1 MKWAVIVL
9 IQHHGF
15 VMKYEKINI
24 SHLGICYSYSIVSPY
39 LPYQH
44 LGLSVSLSLRNEK
57 MFVLLYVNENL
68 ICKKYQFESVTV
80 RKSCSYNRNI
90 TLAKLW
96 EKSYWFCQGDMLMRI
111 EIGFLSD
118 KRHETL
124 SSGLCSEDW
133 KYVENNIL
141 SRSSAWLEHASHIR
155 EDFGSIP
162 MWRCNWI
169 ILHIREFFNILFVG
183 WLVINRQ

>member
-9 IQHHGF
+9 MQPNGF

-24 SHLGICYSYSIVSPY
+24 SHLGICYSCSIVSPTSF
-39 LPYQH
+39 LPTSRIIGISQTSEMRRCSCLSALMRTLNWRIRVIKPYQ
-44 LGLSVSLSLRNEK
+44 SVFASKTE
-57 MFVLLYVNENL
+57 
-68 ICKKYQFESVTV
+68 
-80 RKSCSYNRNI
+80 
-90 TLAKLW
+90 
-96 EKSYWFCQGDMLMRI
+96 
-111 EIGFLSD
+111 
-118 KRHETL
+118 
-124 SSGLCSEDW
+124 

-162 MWRCNWI
+162 MWRSYWI

>member
-1 MKWAVIVL
+1 M
-9 IQHHGF
+9 
-15 VMKYEKINI
+15 
-24 SHLGICYSYSIVSPY
+24 
-39 LPYQH
+39 
-44 LGLSVSLSLRNEK
+44 R
-57 MFVLLYVNENL
+57 
-68 ICKKYQFESVTV
+68 
-80 RKSCSYNRNI
+80 RCSYFSALMR
-90 TLAKLW
+90 TLIIRKIIR
-96 EKSYWFCQGDMLMRI
+96 FCQGDMLMCI

-169 ILHIREFFNILFVG
+169 ILHIREFQYSLCRLAGNQSAVDLTNLYNMGRSLLSYYHSGIEKSGHLISLISWKSEVRILLPQF
-183 WLVINRQ
+183 Q